1 MEQWFFSREEL
12 QLAPTIAHDGVSIS
26 QEHRKRAQGCAF
38 IQTVGCRLAVPQ
50 ITVATA
56 MVYFHRF
63 YMRCSFNDYNMN
75 HIGGACIYLA
85 CKVEESSRKVS
96 DVTSACL
103 MARYSRINQN
113 DEKQKLYQSWRSA
126 ILWYERFLLE
136 TLCFDMTVD
145 HPHQLVL
152 EFAAEL
158 DASESVTQA
167 AYGFANDSL
176 RRPLCLTYDPQMI
189 AAACMLLSYR
199 ALDEDIP
206 TGTDTI
212 WGRTLEQEPGIL
224 AEIIGDLAILYND
237 SNYGQSGSDS
247 SSSPNSP
254 ITSTTSQRR
263 NGHTKSILRNGYTN
277 GHTSQHHHQYHE
289 DSSPS

>member
-1 MEQWFFSREEL
+1 MYWL
-12 QLAPTIAHDGVSIS
+12 PSIYS
-26 QEHRKRAQGCAF
+26 PLLCLVCYR
-38 IQTVGCRLAVPQ
+38 PQ
-50 ITVATA
+50 ITIATA

-63 YMRCSFNDYNMN
+63 YIRCSFHDYSMQYVA
-75 HIGGACIYLA
+75 GACVYLA

-103 MARYSRINQN
+103 VSRYSRTSQTE
-113 DEKQKLYQSWRSA
+113 EKQKMYQTFRSA

-158 DASESVTQA
+158 DAPEKVTQA

-189 AAACMLLSYR
+189 AAACMLLAYR
-199 ALDEDIP
+199 AVDEDIP

-212 WGRTLEQEPGIL
+212 WGRTLEQEPELL
-224 AEIIGDLAILYND
+224 AEIIGDMAVLYND
-237 SNYGQSGSDS
+237 LNYVQCGSDS
-247 SSSPNSP
+247 SSSSSSP
-254 ITSTTSQRR
+254 VTSISSPSTSSYRR
-263 NGHTKSILRNGYTN
+263 NGHAKSSTLRNGYTN
-277 GHTSQHHHQYHE
+277 GHSQHHHHE
-289 DSSPS
+289 ESRPSPP